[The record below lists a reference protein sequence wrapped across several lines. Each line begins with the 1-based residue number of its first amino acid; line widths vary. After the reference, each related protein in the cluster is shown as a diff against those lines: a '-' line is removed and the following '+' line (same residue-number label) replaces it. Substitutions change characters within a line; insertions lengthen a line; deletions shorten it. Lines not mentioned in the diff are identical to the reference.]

1 MSEQKSLSE
10 IETNYSKSQ
19 IYSRIEKLVES
30 GLMDTPERGK
40 RNQYLLSA
48 DDVKTLQLLE
58 KLEENHDTIEA
69 AIAKLEEEEVT
80 EEAREE
86 ENEPGIL
93 EDKQLT
99 GEDRLQKFHQ
109 RWANQLKDGIN
120 KIRELFK

>member
-10 IETNYSKSQ
+10 IETSYSKSQ

-40 RNQYLLSA
+40 RNQYLLSP

-58 KLEENHDTIEA
+58 GLEENHDTIEA
-69 AIAKLEEEEVT
+69 AIGKLEEEVTT
-80 EEAREE
+80 EEDREE
-86 ENEPGIL
+86 ENEPGTL
-93 EDKQLT
+93 KNKQLT

-109 RWANQLKDGIN
+109 RWTNQLKEGIN
-120 KIRELFK
+120 KIKELFK

>member
-58 KLEENHDTIEA
+58 ELEENHDTIEA

-80 EEAREE
+80 EEAPEE

-93 EDKQLT
+93 ESKQLT

-109 RWANQLKDGIN
+109 RWANQLKEGIN

>member
-10 IETNYSKSQ
+10 IETSYSKSQ

-40 RNQYLLSA
+40 RNQYLLSP

-58 KLEENHDTIEA
+58 GLEENHDTIEA

-86 ENEPGIL
+86 ENESGIL
-93 EDKQLT
+93 EDQQLT
-99 GEDRLQKFHQ
+99 EEDRLQKFHQ

>member
-58 KLEENHDTIEA
+58 ELEENHDTIEA

-99 GEDRLQKFHQ
+99 GENRLQKFHQ